1 MRMIMMEKMNTL
13 PEMTDDELLDLYEI
27 HCARHG
33 RMHENDE
40 QTHSIIPL
48 RAEVKRRISSRIY

>member
-1 MRMIMMEKMNTL
+1 MKPLN
-13 PEMTDDELLDLYEI
+13 EMSDDELLDLYEI

-40 QTHSIIPL
+40 QVRSLVPL